1 VVDVSQ
7 MKSIPLFQDVPD
19 DALRKVATFAELE
32 SHPEGAA
39 VVKEGGYAND
49 FYAIED
55 GTAKVERDG
64 QKLAELASG
73 DVFGEQALL
82 EGEQRSASVIAT
94 APLRVIKIAHWEL
107 DKMRRDMPEV
117 VDELKKQVEARKG

>member
-1 VVDVSQ
+1 VDVSQ
-7 MKSIPLFQDVPD
+7 LKSIPLFRDVPD

-64 QKLAELASG
+64 QQLAELGPG

-94 APLRVIKIAHWEL
+94 SPLRVIKIAHWEL
-107 DKMRRDMPEV
+107 DKMKRDMPDAV
-117 VDELKKQVEARKG
+117 AELNRQIDARKG

>member
-1 VVDVSQ
+1 MDVSQ
-7 MKSIPLFQDVPD
+7 LKGIPLFQDVAD
-19 DALRKVATFAELE
+19 DALLKVATFAELE

-39 VVKEGGYAND
+39 VVAEGGYAND

-55 GTAKVERDG
+55 GTAEVERDG
-64 QKLAELASG
+64 ERLAELGPG

-82 EGEQRSASVIAT
+82 EGEQRSATVRAT
-94 APLRVIKIAHWEL
+94 SPLRVIKISHWEL

-117 VDELKKQVEARKG
+117 VGELRKQVDARKQ